1 MGEPDHIALAAEVT
15 RAAAAGIMTPN
26 ELREMLGMEPT
37 KTDRAQTAQYYP
49 TPKPSQHGPAKTAGQ
64 TRIHSRSMDCVLCA
78 AAFGGIRR

>member
-1 MGEPDHIALAAEVT
+1 MGKPENI
-15 RAAAAGIMTPN
+15 AAAVAAGALTPN
-26 ELREMLGMEPT
+26 EARELLGLEPT

-64 TRIHSRSMDCVLCA
+64 TRSHSRSMDCVLRA